1 VYDVFARSLKRLRVV
16 ITIDFRS
23 SAKKKFRVDVQS
35 RVSSKIAFD
44 SNSVEKKK
52 KKKVKKKK
60 KKTTK
65 KIAKKKENEENEREK
80 KKNEND
86 ETDDD
91 DEKNDDVD
99 VRAVQI
105 VVSKQLEVQISVIID
120 KRSSRFVK
128 K

>member
-1 VYDVFARSLKRLRVV
+1 VYDVFARSLKRFRVV
-16 ITIDFRS
+16 ITIDFRL
-23 SAKKKFRVDVQS
+23 SAKKKFRVDVQN
-35 RVSSKIAFD
+35 RVSSKIALD

-52 KKKVKKKK
+52 KKVKKK

-65 KIAKKKENEENEREK
+65 KIAKKKENEKNEEK
-80 KKNEND
+80 RKKNEND
-86 ETDDD
+86 EIDDD

-99 VRAVQI
+99 VRTVQI
-105 VVSKQLEVQISVIID
+105 VVSKQLEIQISVIID

>member
-16 ITIDFRS
+16 ITIDFRF
-23 SAKKKFRVDVQS
+23 SAKKKLRVDVQN

-52 KKKVKKKK
+52 KKVKKK

-65 KIAKKKENEENEREK
+65 KIARKKENEKNEEK
-80 KKNEND
+80 KKKSEND
-86 ETDDD
+86 EIDDD

-99 VRAVQI
+99 VQIVQI
-105 VVSKQLEVQISVIID
+105 VVSKQLEVQIFVIID
-120 KRSSRFVK
+120 KRSSRLIK

>member
-16 ITIDFRS
+16 ITIDLRL
-23 SAKKKFRVDVQS
+23 SAKKKFRVDAQN
-35 RVSSKIAFD
+35 RASSKIAFD
-44 SNSVEKKK
+44 SNFVEKKK
-52 KKKVKKKK
+52 KKMKKK

-65 KIAKKKENEENEREK
+65 KIAKKKKNEEDEKER

-99 VRAVQI
+99 VRTMQIAVN
-105 VVSKQLEVQISVIID
+105 KQLEVQISVIID
-120 KRSSRFVK
+120 KRSSRLVK

>member
-1 VYDVFARSLKRLRVV
+1 VYDAFARSLKRFRVV
-16 ITIDFRS
+16 ITIDLRLFARRKS
-23 SAKKKFRVDVQS
+23 RVDAQN
-35 RVSSKIAFD
+35 RVSLKIAFD

-52 KKKVKKKK
+52 KKVKKK

-65 KIAKKKENEENEREK
+65 KIAKKKKNEKNEKEK

-86 ETDDD
+86 EIDDD

-105 VVSKQLEVQISVIID
+105 AVNKQLKVQIFVIID

>member
-16 ITIDFRS
+16 ITIDFRF
-23 SAKKKFRVDVQS
+23 SAKRKSRVDAQN

-52 KKKVKKKK
+52 KKMKKK

-65 KIAKKKENEENEREK
+65 KIAKKKEDEENEK
-80 KKNEND
+80 KK
-86 ETDDD
+86 
-91 DEKNDDVD
+91 
-99 VRAVQI
+99 
-105 VVSKQLEVQISVIID
+105 
-120 KRSSRFVK
+120 K

>member
-1 VYDVFARSLKRLRVV
+1 MYDAFARSLKRFRVV
-16 ITIDFRS
+16 ITIDSRL
-23 SAKKKFRVDVQS
+23 SAKKKLRVDVQN

-52 KKKVKKKK
+52 KKVKKK

-65 KIAKKKENEENEREK
+65 KIAKKKENEENEKKR

-86 ETDDD
+86 EIDDNN
-91 DEKNDDVD
+91 ERNDDVD
-99 VRAVQI
+99 VRTVQI
-105 VVSKQLEVQISVIID
+105 AVSKQFEVQISVIID
-120 KRSSRFVK
+120 KRSFRFVK

>member
-1 VYDVFARSLKRLRVV
+1 VYDVFARSLKRSRVV
-16 ITIDFRS
+16 ITIDLRL
-23 SAKKKFRVDVQS
+23 SAKRKLRVDAQD

-52 KKKVKKKK
+52 KKVKKK

-65 KIAKKKENEENEREK
+65 KIAKEKENEENEEERE
-80 KKNEND
+80 KNEND
-86 ETDDD
+86 EADDD

-99 VRAVQI
+99 VRTVQI
-105 VVSKQLEVQISVIID
+105 AVSKQLKIQISVIID

>member
-1 VYDVFARSLKRLRVV
+1 VYDAFARSLKRFRVV
-16 ITIDFRS
+16 ITIDSRL
-23 SAKKKFRVDVQS
+23 SAKKKLRVDVQN

-52 KKKVKKKK
+52 KKVKKK

-65 KIAKKKENEENEREK
+65 KIAKKKENEENEKKR

-86 ETDDD
+86 EIDDNN
-91 DEKNDDVD
+91 ERNDDVD
-99 VRAVQI
+99 VRTVQI
-105 VVSKQLEVQISVIID
+105 AVSKQFEVQISVIID
-120 KRSSRFVK
+120 KRSFRFVK

>member
-1 VYDVFARSLKRLRVV
+1 VYDVFAHSFKRSRVV
-16 ITIDFRS
+16 ITIDFRF
-23 SAKKKFRVDVQS
+23 SAKKKLRVDVQN

-52 KKKVKKKK
+52 KKVKKK

-65 KIAKKKENEENEREK
+65 KIAKKKKNEKNEEKRE
-80 KKNEND
+80 KNEND
-86 ETDDD
+86 EIDDD
-91 DEKNDDVD
+91 DERNDDVD

-105 VVSKQLEVQISVIID
+105 AVSKQLEVQISVIID